1 MAEYG
6 PALRGTPFAMAL
18 AVRTSRAVEVSHM
31 NQRAGVGSS
40 VVIKG
45 ELLAQEDVVIAGRV
59 EGSIN
64 VSGHLVMVEAGA
76 HVLGDITAA
85 GIVVA
90 GAVHGSLLAE
100 DRIQAQAGAD
110 LQGDISAPRIAV
122 ADGAI
127 VNGRIETVAAASPRK
142 LKAAS

>member
-1 MAEYG
+1 M
-6 PALRGTPFAMAL
+6 PLP
-18 AVRTSRAVEVSHM
+18 VRTSRAGEVAHM

-40 VVIKG
+40 LAIKG

-76 HVLGDITAA
+76 HVVGDITAT

-100 DRIQAQAGAD
+100 DRIQAQAGGD
-110 LQGDISAPRIAV
+110 LQGESA
-122 ADGAI
+122 
-127 VNGRIETVAAASPRK
+127 
-142 LKAAS
+142 